1 MSYVSTLK
9 MFIRIYE
16 LGNMSAA
23 ARDQRI
29 SPAVASARLA
39 ELERHLGARLFNRT
53 TRRLKP
59 TEHGHVFYEGAGKI
73 VLAIEEAEAALVV
86 DTNSPRGTI
95 FIGAPLGIGRR
106 FIAPHVPE
114 FKKKPH
120 KHINKTA
127 QHQQRRM
134 SQTTTCFEHHKKTQT
149 NMDAKP
155 HMMNATSETT
165 PF

>member
-59 TEHGHVFYEGAGKI
+59 T
-73 VLAIEEAEAALVV
+73 
-86 DTNSPRGTI
+86 
-95 FIGAPLGIGRR
+95 
-106 FIAPHVPE
+106 
-114 FKKKPH
+114 
-120 KHINKTA
+120 
-127 QHQQRRM
+127 
-134 SQTTTCFEHHKKTQT
+134 
-149 NMDAKP
+149 
-155 HMMNATSETT
+155 
-165 PF
+165 